1 MKLWNS
7 LILCAVFLSL
17 QGCVKN
23 QSAPELSD
31 ETITQMNSQNANNPM
46 LNSSYMFR
54 SPSGA
59 AAAGAVAGARG
70 GR

>member
-1 MKLWNS
+1 MKLRNS
-7 LILCAVFLSL
+7 LILCVIFLSL

-23 QSAPELSD
+23 QPAPELSD
-31 ETITQMNSQNANNPM
+31 ATINQMNSQNANDPM

-59 AAAGAVAGARG
+59 AVAGARG

>member
-1 MKLWNS
+1 MKIRNV
-7 LILCAVFLSL
+7 LILCAVCLFLQS
-17 QGCVKN
+17 CVKN

-31 ETITQMNSQNANNPM
+31 ETIQQMNSQNTNDPM

-59 AAAGAVAGARG
+59 AAGAVAGARG